1 MQDLGTP
8 PLRTSEILTI
18 RVTDVNDNPPQFDQ
32 ATYATSIYEN
42 ASMVRGKRERRL
54 KENRLRREREGEE
67 EEEEEGEE
75 KKRERAHNYVHI
87 TSSSLSLLGFSCPH
101 CICL

>member
-32 ATYATSIYEN
+32 ATYARSIYEN
-42 ASMVRGKRERRL
+42 ASMVRGKRERTL
-54 KENRLRREREGEE
+54 KENRLRREREREE
-67 EEEEEGEE
+67 EEEEEGEG
-75 KKRERAHNYVHI
+75 KKRERAHNYIHVDA
-87 TSSSLSLLGFSCPH
+87 
-101 CICL
+101 

>member
-54 KENRLRREREGEE
+54 KENRLRRERER
-67 EEEEEGEE
+67 E
-75 KKRERAHNYVHI
+75 KKKRRGKEERERAHNYVHI
-87 TSSSLSLLGFSCPH
+87 DA
-101 CICL
+101 

>member
-32 ATYATSIYEN
+32 ATYARSIYEN

-54 KENRLRREREGEE
+54 KENRLRRERERGRGRGRGRGKEE
-67 EEEEEGEE
+67 
-75 KKRERAHNYVHI
+75 RELIIMYM
-87 TSSSLSLLGFSCPH
+87 
-101 CICL
+101 

>member
-32 ATYATSIYEN
+32 ATYARSIYEN
-42 ASMVRGKRERRL
+42 ASMVRGKRERTL
-54 KENRLRREREGEE
+54 KENRLRRERERERKRKRKRE
-67 EEEEEGEE
+67 
-75 KKRERAHNYVHI
+75 RERAHNYIHVDA
-87 TSSSLSLLGFSCPH
+87 
-101 CICL
+101 